1 MPNMTLSIP
10 QSPALRR
17 LPILL
22 LALFTLL
29 WPAPPANAAKC
40 AAEAFIIGAG
50 RTYDQAARSGSA
62 AAFANGVA
70 RYSDMRSIALFAL
83 GRYRKELP
91 KGREGEYIALTKK
104 FMGEFMLEY
113 GKDFR
118 VGTLKVQDCS
128 GPPSNTLVVA
138 KTSGGDKVSFRVAK
152 SGGGWVVRDMNVSGI
167 WLVQQL
173 RSTFVGTI
181 SRANGNIDELFKYL
195 KS

>member
-1 MPNMTLSIP
+1 MQNMIPSIA
-10 QSPALRR
+10 QRPALHR
-17 LPILL
+17 LPLLL
-22 LALFTLL
+22 LALIAML
-29 WPAPPANAAKC
+29 WAPPQARAKSC
-40 AAEAFIIGAG
+40 PAESFIVSAG
-50 RTYDQAARSGSA
+50 RTYDQAARSGGA

-83 GRYRKELP
+83 GRYRKQLP
-91 KGREGEYIALTKK
+91 KNREGEYVALTKK

-118 VGTLKVQDCS
+118 VGTLQVQDCS
-128 GPPSNTLVVA
+128 GPPSNMLIIA
-138 KTSGGDKVSFRVAK
+138 KTVDGDKVSFRVAK
-152 SGGGWVVRDMNVSGI
+152 SGGGWQVRDMNVSGI

-181 SRANGNIDELFKYL
+181 SRGNGDIDELFKYL

>member
-1 MPNMTLSIP
+1 MPNMTPIIAHRST
-10 QSPALRR
+10 LRR
-17 LPILL
+17 LPILF
-22 LALFTLL
+22 LALFALL

-40 AAEAFIIGAG
+40 AAEAYIIGAG

-118 VGTLKVQDCS
+118 VGTMQVQDCS
-128 GPPSNTLVVA
+128 GPPSNTLITA
-138 KTSGGDKVSFRVAK
+138 RTSGGDKVMFRVAK

>member
-1 MPNMTLSIP
+1 MLPMTTTIA
-10 QSPALRR
+10 QRPALRR
-17 LPILL
+17 LPILFLAL
-22 LALFTLL
+22 LALL
-29 WPAPPANAAKC
+29 WPAPQAHAANC

-70 RYSDMRSIALFAL
+70 RYSDMRSVALFAL
-83 GRYRKELP
+83 GRYRKLLP
-91 KGREGEYIALTKK
+91 KNRESEYIALTRK
-104 FMGEFMLEY
+104 FMGEFMKEY

-118 VGTLKVQDCS
+118 VGTMKVQDCT
-128 GPPSNTLVVA
+128 GPDSNMLIVA
-138 KTSGGDKVSFRVAK
+138 KTAGGDKVSFRVAR
-152 SGGGWVVRDMNVSGI
+152 SGGSWVVRDMNVSGI

-181 SRANGNIDELFKYL
+181 SRGNGDIDELFKYL

>member
-1 MPNMTLSIP
+1 MPNMSTNFP

-22 LALFTLL
+22 VALFALL
-29 WPAPPANAAKC
+29 WPAPSALAAKC
-40 AAEAFIIGAG
+40 AAEAFIVGAG

-70 RYSDMRSIALFAL
+70 RYSDMRAIALFSL
-83 GRYRKELP
+83 GRYRKLLP
-91 KGREGEYIALTKK
+91 KNREGEYIALTKK

-128 GPPSNTLVVA
+128 GPDSNLLVVA
-138 KTSGGDKVSFRVAK
+138 KTSGGDKVSFRVAR
-152 SGGGWVVRDMNVSGI
+152 SGGGWTVRDMNVSGI
-167 WLVQQL
+167 WLVQQM

-181 SRANGNIDELFKYL
+181 SRNNGDIGGLFKYL